1 MSDPIC
7 CVCQEPAGP
16 SAKELGGRWY
26 CAAHYERATK
36 DRRGLWQAGVAQI
49 VGLLALVGLVELLV
63 ALVHPQL
70 EGVWLM
76 VASVVMA
83 LVPALVWLSFFYQ
96 QDRLEP
102 EPKGYLLGVFL
113 LGGLLAMAVALPL
126 TRDVFHTAS
135 WLGMSPLVNIAGS
148 ILVVGAIHEFLKYAA
163 VRYFVYPMAEFD
175 ERIDGIVYGTA
186 AGLGFATALNIEYVL
201 RSGGVD
207 LQAGIISV
215 VVVALA
221 QASFA
226 GVTGYFLGRAKFEHR
241 PIWWMPAGLALA
253 SALNGLFTYLRGEVT
268 RGGISLTAGGGH
280 NPWPGLI
287 LATVVAVAVFA
298 TLSILMRR
306 ANQKA
311 LAQTAGGA
319 Q

>member
-1 MSDPIC
+1 MRRC
-7 CVCQEPAGP
+7 ATLCTRWP
-16 SAKELGGRWY
+16 SS
-26 CAAHYERATK
+26 T
-36 DRRGLWQAGVAQI
+36 
-49 VGLLALVGLVELLV
+49 
-63 ALVHPQL
+63 
-70 EGVWLM
+70 
-76 VASVVMA
+76 S
-83 LVPALVWLSFFYQ
+83 
-96 QDRLEP
+96 
-102 EPKGYLLGVFL
+102 
-113 LGGLLAMAVALPL
+113 
-126 TRDVFHTAS
+126 
-135 WLGMSPLVNIAGS
+135 
-148 ILVVGAIHEFLKYAA
+148 
-163 VRYFVYPMAEFD
+163 
-175 ERIDGIVYGTA
+175 IDGIVYGTA